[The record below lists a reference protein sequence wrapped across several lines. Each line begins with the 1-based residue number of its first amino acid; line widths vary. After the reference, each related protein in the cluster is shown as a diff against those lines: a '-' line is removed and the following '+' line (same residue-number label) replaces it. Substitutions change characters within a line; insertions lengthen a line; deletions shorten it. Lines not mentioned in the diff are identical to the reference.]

1 MEENQMKKILFAVI
15 GVIAAIGMMGGAFA
29 YFTDVAVS
37 NSNVMQAGTLD
48 LQLGSPTQAYTP
60 NAISGVFNSPANLAP
75 GQSFSTTIDLKN
87 AGTIAIPWVF
97 ARFCN
102 LSNSANQDLSNYIIL
117 NSIVSTPATG
127 LVNGSAAG
135 VTTFDT
141 ATANGYLNYWYARG
155 ANVAADGSLSLSDLN
170 TVRNFGSGDYLT
182 TFLLLNDLSQ
192 NEFNDPANNPALPV
206 GGTATIT
213 FNWTLS
219 MATPNY
225 DQGAWAAFEVDFI
238 GVQSTVY
245 PNTDLA
251 LYITQVLGP

>member
-1 MEENQMKKILFAVI
+1 MKKILFAIVA
-15 GVIAAIGMMGGAFA
+15 VVLSIGMMGGAFA

-48 LQLGSPTQAYTP
+48 LQLGSATQAYTN
-60 NAISGVFNSPANLAP
+60 NAVTGVFNSPANLAP

-87 AGTIAIPWVF
+87 AGTIDIPWVF

-102 LSNSANQDLSNYIIL
+102 LSNSTNQNLSNYIIL
-117 NSIVSTPATG
+117 NSISETPATG
-127 LVNGSAAG
+127 LVNGLSAG
-135 VTTFDT
+135 TTTFDPT
-141 ATANGYLNYWYARG
+141 TANAYLQYWEGRG
-155 ANVAADGSLSLSDLN
+155 APVVADGSISLSDLYN
-170 TVRNFGSGDYLT
+170 VRNFGSGDDIT

-192 NEFNDPANNPALPV
+192 NQFNDPANHPALPV

-213 FNWTLS
+213 FNWMLS
-219 MATPNY
+219 PATPNQ
-225 DQGAWAAFEVDFI
+225 DQGASAAFEVDFI

-251 LYITQVLGP
+251 LYITQVLGS

>member
-1 MEENQMKKILFAVI
+1 MKKILFAIVA
-15 GVIAAIGMMGGAFA
+15 VVLSIGMMGGAFA

-37 NSNVMQAGTLD
+37 NQNVMQAGTLD
-48 LQLGSPTQAYTP
+48 LQLGSATQAYTN
-60 NAISGVFNSPANLAP
+60 NAVTGVFNSPANLAP

-87 AGTIAIPWVF
+87 GGTIAIPWVF

-117 NSIVSTPATG
+117 NSIVSTPASGT
-127 LVNGSAAG
+127 VNSLPAG
-135 VTTFDT
+135 TTTFDAT
-141 ATANGYLNYWYARG
+141 TANAYLQYWEGRG
-155 ANVAADGSLSLSDLN
+155 APVVADGSISLSDLYN
-170 TVRNFGSGDYLT
+170 VRNFGSGDYLT

-192 NEFNDPANNPALPV
+192 TEYDNNGNPPALPV

-219 MATPNY
+219 TATPNQ

-251 LYITQVLGP
+251 QYITQVLGS